1 MKIIITEDQVNLL
14 NEGTNKSVKLLTKY
28 YNIED
33 DGSSY
38 RGSNQIQTFVTIDPK
53 DYDNELTP
61 VSVMSTCNWEIGYDN
76 ELIFKFMTMPNPR
89 TIPLME
95 YIGNMDDLNQYIE
108 DVHREEAER
117 YVQRLIHRR
126 NNPLNESVDKKKKFL
141 INHMGQDFN
150 GKIKEIKDTY
160 DVPMSFDEGIG
171 LNYQLIMWLES
182 LGSNVSC

>member
-95 YIGNMDDLNQYIE
+95 YIGIWMT
-108 DVHREEAER
+108 
-117 YVQRLIHRR
+117 
-126 NNPLNESVDKKKKFL
+126 L
-141 INHMGQDFN
+141 INTLRMFIGRKPKGMF
-150 GKIKEIKDTY
+150 KDLFIEETIPLMR
-160 DVPMSFDEGIG
+160 VLIRKKV
-171 LNYQLIMWLES
+171 LN
-182 LGSNVSC
+182 